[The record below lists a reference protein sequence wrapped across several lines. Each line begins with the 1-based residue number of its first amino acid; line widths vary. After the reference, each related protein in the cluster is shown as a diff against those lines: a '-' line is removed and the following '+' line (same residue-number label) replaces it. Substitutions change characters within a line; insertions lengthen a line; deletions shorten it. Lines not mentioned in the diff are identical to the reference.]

1 MPKYGIFGKPDII
14 RWIRERKN
22 DEIIIQNIKALKY
35 AVEKQ
40 SEIAERIKQNFE
52 KYKTNQNMESN
63 YIVGRINFAPH
74 TTFNTTKIST
84 IMEEEDTLSN
94 LRAEL
99 DMMLRSL
106 EIIKHLNSMGKTL
119 KIDEEITAILN
130 HYNR

>member
-1 MPKYGIFGKPDII
+1 M
-14 RWIRERKN
+14 
-22 DEIIIQNIKALKY
+22 A
-35 AVEKQ
+35 
-40 SEIAERIKQNFE
+40 
-52 KYKTNQNMESN
+52 
-63 YIVGRINFAPH
+63 IN

-119 KIDEEITAILN
+119 KIDEEISAILK

>member
-1 MPKYGIFGKPDII
+1 M
-14 RWIRERKN
+14 
-22 DEIIIQNIKALKY
+22 A
-35 AVEKQ
+35 
-40 SEIAERIKQNFE
+40 
-52 KYKTNQNMESN
+52 
-63 YIVGRINFAPH
+63 INH
-74 TTFNTTKIST
+74 TFNTNKIST

-94 LRAEL
+94 LRAEF

>member
-1 MPKYGIFGKPDII
+1 M
-14 RWIRERKN
+14 E
-22 DEIIIQNIKALKY
+22 
-35 AVEKQ
+35 
-40 SEIAERIKQNFE
+40 
-52 KYKTNQNMESN
+52 TN
-63 YIVGRINFAPH
+63 YTVGRINFAPY

-119 KIDEEITAILN
+119 KIDEEITAILS